1 MDYPSSQPSDQRS
14 NQTIHCNQL
23 FDEHFD
29 QSVKHSVN
37 QYFIALQSPIQFDQ
51 QSTTVNNS
59 TVQPDQPSNH
69 PTNTLLHSIQQSTAI
84 GTSNH
89 HFQSDCDGLY
99 GFRAIGR
106 LVNQRSINH
115 LDQLPTL
122 NNPPLERSPSIIHLD
137 YPYSHQPPLRTSTSA
152 SLTVAGFGFR
162 KIGRLANQ
170 PSIKHLF
177 RISSTQIRQQSNSN
191 DHNHSDRG
199 EI

>member
-37 QYFIALQSPIQFDQ
+37 QYFIALQSPIHFDQ

-59 TVQPDQPSNH
+59 TVQSNQPSNH

-89 HFQSDCDGLY
+89 HVIQT
-99 GFRAIGR
+99 I
-106 LVNQRSINH
+106 
-115 LDQLPTL
+115 
-122 NNPPLERSPSIIHLD
+122 
-137 YPYSHQPPLRTSTSA
+137 TS
-152 SLTVAGFGFR
+152 SLTVAGFTASGQS
-162 KIGRLANQ
+162 ADW
-170 PSIKHLF
+170 SINV
-177 RISSTQIRQQSNSN
+177 RSTTSISYL
-191 DHNHSDRG
+191 H
-199 EI
+199 